1 MQSEITQLIKDN
13 MNQMYLTVFKGARPS
28 SIFVNVSIC
37 DSLIED
43 KDDTRNKQTVS
54 VFDWLDKNSSL
65 FH

>member
-54 VFDWLDKNSSL
+54 VFD
-65 FH
+65 